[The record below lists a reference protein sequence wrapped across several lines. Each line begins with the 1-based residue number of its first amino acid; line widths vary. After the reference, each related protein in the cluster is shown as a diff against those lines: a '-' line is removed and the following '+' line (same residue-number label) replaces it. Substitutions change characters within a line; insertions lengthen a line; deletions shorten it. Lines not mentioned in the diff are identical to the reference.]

1 MKLMFLWL
9 RDLSSDL
16 ACRMVSFHLGVWQR
30 CSVSWWY
37 AYSCRGHRWLLPRST
52 KISFCFSS
60 TDHFNLRLKV
70 ENTLSSSW
78 HSHGEL
84 SQHKASRKKGRI
96 IHVFLSLLSLENQRD
111 SPTSLN
117 ALAGAACEL
126 VSTKYFSHEKALGSL
141 YPEKHE
147 ELTFK

>member
-96 IHVFLSLLSLENQRD
+96 IHVFLSLLSLEKSKRFTNQLECSCWGCLRVGLYQIFL
-111 SPTSLN
+111 PRE
-117 ALAGAACEL
+117 GFGIL
-126 VSTKYFSHEKALGSL
+126 VSWKTWRINI
-141 YPEKHE
+141 
-147 ELTFK
+147 